1 MGLKIG
7 LLLPRSDMFPTLA
20 LDFLNGLKLLFN
32 KSDTNINFPQFFIEG
47 IGNATDDSL
56 LRIAEKMILQEDV
69 DLTISFCSIFKLK
82 ELVAIFNSYKK
93 PLIHLDLGG
102 NVFKKEHISEYV
114 LHHTI
119 NLCQSSYV
127 SGVYA
132 AKVYGKN
139 AALAVSFYDGGYHI
153 AESFVKG
160 FTENGGSIVYNY
172 VSPMDYKSESY
183 ETMVQGIETSKPD
196 VIFTLF
202 SYKEATKVFETLSKS
217 KLNGKIPFL
226 AIPLMTDEV
235 YNTKNHQLKN
245 VYSIASWSLDE
256 ETAEMKNYS
265 SLYQEKYKNNPNI
278 FSLLG
283 FETGLII
290 DKNLNA
296 KGEIPSK
303 ISESVKL
310 NDIQTPRGK
319 LTFNSFNDSQITQFK
334 LREFKFSNTNYQNI
348 VIENIDASISEN
360 LNQKFEEFPLT
371 GWQNPYICT

>member
-1 MGLKIG
+1 
-7 LLLPRSDMFPTLA
+7 MFPTLA
-20 LDFLNGLKLLFN
+20 LDFLNGLKLVLN
-32 KSDTNINFPQFFIEG
+32 KSNNSSNFPQLIIEG
-47 IGNATDDSL
+47 IGNATDNSL
-56 LRIAEKMILQEDV
+56 LKVAEKMILQEDV

-114 LHHTI
+114 LHHTL

-235 YNTKNHQLKN
+235 YNTKNYQLKN
-245 VYSIASWSLDE
+245 VYSIASWALDE
-256 ETAEMKNYS
+256 EIPEIKNFISEYQS
-265 SLYQEKYKNNPNI
+265 SYEETPNI
-278 FSLLG
+278 ISLLG
-283 FETGLII
+283 YETGLTIANSI
-290 DKNLNA
+290 TSDYKL
-296 KGEIPSK
+296 PSK
-303 ISESVKL
+303 ISKHLRSKII
-310 NDIQTPRGK
+310 DTPRGK
-319 LTFNSFNDSQITQFK
+319 LSYNSFNDSQITQFK

-348 VIENIDASISEN
+348 VIENIDASISDN